1 MTEEV
6 QHLINLR
13 LLYEEDRLNKVC
25 SDINDLLDE
34 TQEDGI
40 DAVFSTLLDEL
51 DDLDF
56 QMTKTELKSLN
67 IDRDKK
73 YFEHMLKERGTHC

>member
-1 MTEEV
+1 MIEEV
-6 QHLINLR
+6 QQLINLR
-13 LLYEEDRLNKVC
+13 LLYEDDRLNKVC

-34 TQEDGI
+34 TQEGDI
-40 DAVFSTLLDEL
+40 DAVFSSLLDEL

-56 QMTKTELKSLN
+56 QMTKTELKSIN

-73 YFEHMLKERGTHC
+73 YFEQMLKEKGGRL